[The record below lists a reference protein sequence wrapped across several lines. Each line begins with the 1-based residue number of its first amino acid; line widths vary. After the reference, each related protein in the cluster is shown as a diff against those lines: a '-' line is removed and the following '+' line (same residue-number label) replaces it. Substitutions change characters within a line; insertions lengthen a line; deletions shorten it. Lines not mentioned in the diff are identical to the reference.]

1 MNRGY
6 YQMAKLKI
14 GFIGC
19 GGIAFDKHL
28 PGMATQRDRIDM
40 YAFCDLIPERAEEAR
55 AKYGCE
61 GAKVFTDYHEL
72 LADPDIYAVHVLT
85 PNVAHC
91 QISCDAMEAGKHVIC
106 EKPMAATYADALRMY
121 ETHQRTG
128 KLLTIGYQYRHIDSN
143 KAMKEYV
150 DTGALG
156 EIYYAEATAFRRRGI
171 PTWGVFT
178 SKADQGG
185 GPLIDM
191 ATHALDL
198 TLWMMNN
205 YEVAS
210 VTGVTFA
217 KIGPCAGP
225 GELANSFGPW
235 DPSKYELED
244 SAFGFVRMKNGALIN
259 IRSSWALNIIP
270 HEGMVRL
277 CGDKG
282 GLDSGSGMG
291 GSVTAN
297 HIVAN
302 REVDSVIATR
312 GFRPRNAGTI
322 DRNPMLM
329 PQEWEAKIWVDA
341 LLGEGE
347 LFVTPEQALTVTK
360 VLDAIYESAK
370 TGKTIYFD

>member
-1 MNRGY
+1 
-6 YQMAKLKI
+6 MAKLKI

-19 GGIAFDKHL
+19 GGIAFDKHF
-28 PGMATQRDRIDM
+28 PGMSTQRDRIDM
-40 YAFCDLIPERAEEAR
+40 YAFCDIIPERAEEAR

-85 PNVAHC
+85 PNVKHC

-106 EKPMAATYADALRMY
+106 EKPMAATYEDALRMY
-121 ETHQRTG
+121 ETHIRTG
-128 KLLTIGYQYRHIDSN
+128 KLLTIGYQYRHFDTH

-156 EIYYAEATAFRRRGI
+156 NIYYAEATAWRRRGI

-178 SKADQGG
+178 NKAEQGG

-205 YEVAS
+205 YEVES
-210 VTGVTFA
+210 VTGCTFD
-217 KIGPCAGP
+217 KIGPVATPDEMG
-225 GELANSFGPW
+225 NDFGPW
-235 DPSKYELED
+235 DPEKYELED

-259 IRSSWALNIIP
+259 IRCSWAMNIIP
-270 HEGMVRL
+270 TEGMVRL

-282 GLDSGSGMG
+282 GIDENGMQ
-291 GSVTAN
+291 VTAN
-297 HIVAN
+297 HVRGN
-302 REVDSVIATR
+302 RAQDIKVKTR
-312 GFRPRNAGTI
+312 SMFPRMMNTI
-322 DRNPMLM
+322 DRNPQKDPNQM
-329 PQEWEAKIWVDA
+329 EAEIWVNA

-360 VLDAIYESAK
+360 ILDAIYQSAK
-370 TGKTIYFD
+370 SGKTIYFD

>member
-1 MNRGY
+1 MS
-6 YQMAKLKI
+6 KLKI

-19 GGIAFDKHL
+19 GGIANDKHF

-85 PNVAHC
+85 PNVSHC

-106 EKPMAATYADALRMY
+106 EKPMAATYADAKRMY
-121 ETHQRTG
+121 DTHIRTG
-128 KLLTIGYQYRHIDSN
+128 KLLTIGYQYRHIDGH
-143 KAMKEYV
+143 KAMKEYI

-178 SKADQGG
+178 SKKDQGG

-217 KIGPCAGP
+217 EIGPKAGP

-235 DPSKYELED
+235 DPAKYELED
-244 SAFGFVRMKNGALIN
+244 AAFGFVRMKNGALIN
-259 IRSSWALNIIP
+259 IRSSWALNIRP
-270 HEGMVRL
+270 NERLVRL
-277 CGDKG
+277 CGTKG
-282 GLDSGSGMG
+282 GIDEQGAGM
-291 GSVTAN
+291 SADVVAN
-297 HIVAN
+297 HVVAN
-302 REVDSVIATR
+302 RLVDTKIETR
-312 GFRPRNAGTI
+312 AMRPRNPGLI
-322 DRNPMLM
+322 DRNPQEM
-329 PQEWEAKIWVDA
+329 PQEAEARIWVDA
-341 LLGEGE
+341 LLGKGE

-370 TGKTIYFD
+370 TGKTIYFDD